1 MKISLNERQMKYLM
15 NEFRIHQITP
25 EHNNIVGSYVMVL
38 HHRQAS
44 RSVLLLTSYSI
55 EEGLQWHAD
64 KRVPAIV
71 IWADISTVQELEDL
85 AS

>member
-1 MKISLNERQMKYLM
+1 MKISLNERQMGYLM
-15 NEFRIHQITP
+15 NEFQIHQITP
-25 EHNNIVGSYVMVL
+25 EHNTVVGAYVMVL
-38 HHRQAS
+38 HHRQAP

-64 KRVPAIV
+64 KKVPAIV
-71 IWADISTVQELEDL
+71 IWADIGTVRALEDL